1 MTPESSTAATHDT
14 VFLIDVD
21 NTLLDNDRL
30 ISDLMDHIA
39 REYGATS
46 RDRYS
51 QILEAVRCRLGYVDY
66 LGALQQYRL
75 EHLDV
80 PDLLGMSSF
89 LIDYPFAD
97 RLYPQALRVLKHLRS
112 IGETVILS
120 DGDVVFQP
128 RKIQRSGIWDAVDG
142 RVLIYVHKERMLNS
156 VAQRYPARH
165 YGMIDDKLRI
175 LDSFRNQWQDRVTT
189 VFPRQG
195 HYAHDTAAI
204 ARFVPADVV
213 VERIGELLDYDAH
226 KLLHGQKSAQA
237 GR

>member
-1 MTPESSTAATHDT
+1 MTPESSTAPAHDT

-39 REYGATS
+39 RDYGTAS

-51 QILEAVRCRLGYVDY
+51 QILEEVRARLGYVDY

-80 PDLLGMSSF
+80 PELLGMSSF
-89 LIDYPFAD
+89 LIDYPFAE
-97 RLYPQALRVLKHLRS
+97 RLYPDALQVLKHLQGM
-112 IGETVILS
+112 GETVILS

-128 RKIQRSGIWDAVDG
+128 RKIQRSGIWDTVDG
-142 RVLIYVHKERMLNS
+142 RVLIYVHKEQMLES
-156 VAQRYPARH
+156 VEQRYPARH
-165 YGMIDDKLRI
+165 YVMIDDKLRI
-175 LDSFRNQWQDRVTT
+175 LDALRGQWQDRVTT

-195 HYAHDTAAI
+195 HYAHDSTAI
-204 ARFVPADVV
+204 AGFAPADVTI
-213 VERIGELLDYDAH
+213 ERIGQLLDYDAGD
-226 KLLHGQKSAQA
+226 LLGA
-237 GR
+237 

>member
-1 MTPESSTAATHDT
+1 MNADPADI

-30 ISDLMDHIA
+30 ISDLMAHIA
-39 REYGATS
+39 TEYGTAS

-51 QILEAVRCRLGYVDY
+51 QILEEVRARLGYVDY

-80 PDLLGMSSF
+80 QGLLGMSSF
-89 LIDYPFAD
+89 LIDYPFAQ
-97 RLYPQALRVLKHLRS
+97 RLYPEALQVLAHLQTM
-112 IGETVILS
+112 GTTVILS

-128 RKIQRSGIWDAVDG
+128 RKIQQSGIWDAVAG
-142 RVLIYVHKERMLNS
+142 RVLIYVHKEQMLQN
-156 VAQRYPARH
+156 VEQRYPARH
-165 YGMIDDKLRI
+165 YVMIDDKLRI
-175 LDSFRNQWQDRVTT
+175 LDAMRSQWQERLTT

-204 ARFVPADVV
+204 AAFAPADLTI
-213 VERIGELLDYDAH
+213 ERIGELLNYDARD
-226 KLLHGQKSAQA
+226 LLGA
-237 GR
+237 

>member
-1 MTPESSTAATHDT
+1 MTSPSSTGAPADI

-39 REYGATS
+39 RDYGTTS

-51 QILEAVRCRLGYVDY
+51 QILEEVRSRLGYVDY

-80 PDLLGMSSF
+80 PELLGMSSF
-89 LIDYPFAD
+89 LIDYPFPE
-97 RLYPQALRVLKHLRS
+97 RLYPNALQVLKHLQGM
-112 IGETVILS
+112 GETVILS

-128 RKIQRSGIWDAVDG
+128 RKIQRSGIWEAVDG
-142 RVLIYVHKERMLNS
+142 RVLIYVHKEQMLKS
-156 VAQRYPARH
+156 VEQRYPARH
-165 YGMIDDKLRI
+165 YVMIDDKLRI
-175 LDSFRNQWQDRVTT
+175 LDSLRNQWQDRVTT

-195 HYAHDTAAI
+195 HYAHDTAAL
-204 ARFVPADVV
+204 AGFAPADVV
-213 VERIGELLDYDAH
+213 VERLGELLKYDARD
-226 KLLHGQKSAQA
+226 LLN
-237 GR
+237 GRKNS